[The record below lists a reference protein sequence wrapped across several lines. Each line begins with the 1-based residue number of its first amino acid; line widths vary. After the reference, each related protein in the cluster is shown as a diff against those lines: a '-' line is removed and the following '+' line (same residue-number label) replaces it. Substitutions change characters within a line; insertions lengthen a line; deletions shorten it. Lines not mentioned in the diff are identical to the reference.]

1 VFTLWQITREV
12 ILMRKDDKTATIDNI
27 AITKIV
33 LVSTFGSLAIGIFG
47 GISLSLISK
56 YIKTLNEIPMY
67 EMLGVTYVA
76 YTVVS
81 ACYYHNWLNQMLAV
95 LIASAIINGYAR
107 FNWSRTT
114 IFHIAYIFQTFAY
127 VASTAFNFAFG
138 LITMGLMAAS
148 SIKYYLWAWVA
159 AFVATAMV
167 LVAQILSHCITGAIG
182 CCTKSFLS
190 KPTYYQRIVLILSR
204 QNYGT
209 YFLVAF
215 AYLPNIIEL
224 NDERKIFVWNWMYNM
239 MIISVFIISPAI
251 FWASKKCKEESGAKD
266 DDAELEYYGDGD
278 GTMDCVDKLNESC
291 LNPCL
296 IRDYKNRKAEIM
308 EIVTEQNKAV
318 SSVMMKSFTYEK
330 KATLKKK

>member
-1 VFTLWQITREV
+1 ML
-12 ILMRKDDKTATIDNI
+12 RKADKTASLDNI
-27 AITKIV
+27 PVTLIA

-47 GISLSLISK
+47 GVSLSLISK

-81 ACYYHNWLNQMLAV
+81 ACYYHNWLNQMLALLV
-95 LIASAIINGYAR
+95 ASAIICAYAR

-127 VASTAFNFAFG
+127 VASTAINFAFG
-138 LITMGLMAAS
+138 IMSMGLMAVT
-148 SIKYYLWAWVA
+148 SIKYYLWAWVF
-159 AFVATAMV
+159 AFGATGLV
-167 LVAQILSHCITGAIG
+167 LFAQILSHCITGTIG

-190 KPTYYQRIVLILSR
+190 KPTFYQRLLLILSR

-215 AYLPNIIEL
+215 AYLPNIIQL
-224 NDERKIFVWNWMYNM
+224 NDDRKVFIWNCMYNM
-239 MIISVFIISPAI
+239 VIISVFITSPII
-251 FWASKKCKEESGAKD
+251 FWASKKCRMESGAKD

-278 GTMDCVDKLNESC
+278 GTKDCVDRLNESC

-308 EIVTEQNKAV
+308 EIVMEQNKAV
-318 SSVMMKSFTYEK
+318 SSVMMKSFTYET